1 MFRTQRQK
9 IDEIIRHVDN
19 SIDESV
25 NKTSVTQPLPDTPS
39 YSPVPTYQGY
49 HNLAAEG
56 QIAARILQL
65 VKQQLMERKNK
76 KYLLE
81 LNKKQSPKG
90 VLLPTPNTTIKWWSL
105 ARVAVGDWTGIMYM
119 IPRPFANKLA
129 QKAQT
134 FLARL
139 GLRLADGPSD
149 RTKKTA
155 TQQSNGGG

>member
-9 IDEIIRHVDN
+9 IDEIIRRVDN

-25 NKTSVTQPLPDTPS
+25 DETIVTQPLPGTPL

-49 HNLAAEG
+49 HNSAAEG
-56 QIAARILQL
+56 RIAARILQL

-81 LNKKQSPKG
+81 LRKKQSPKG

-105 ARVAVGDWTGIMYM
+105 ARVAVGEWTGIMYM
-119 IPRPFANKLA
+119 IPRPFANQLD
-129 QKAQT
+129 QENLDFPCMPWT
-134 FLARL
+134 
-139 GLRLADGPSD
+139 
-149 RTKKTA
+149 
-155 TQQSNGGG
+155 